1 MPAPLLKLT
10 LALTSAPVMVA
21 VAFAWGSPAMARPAG
36 LTAVPGPLP
45 VLGALSAFGFSRKL
59 RQRIIRTQA
68 NASRIG

>member
-21 VAFAWGSPAMARPAG
+21 VAFAWGSPAMARPG

-45 VLGALSAFGFSRKL
+45 VLGALSAFVFSRKL